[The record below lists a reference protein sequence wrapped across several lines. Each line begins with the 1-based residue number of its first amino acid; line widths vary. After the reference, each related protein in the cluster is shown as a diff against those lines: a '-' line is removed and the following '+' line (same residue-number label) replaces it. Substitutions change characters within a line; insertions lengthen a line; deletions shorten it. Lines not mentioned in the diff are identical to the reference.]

1 MKIHDISQEV
11 FSCRVYP
18 GDPAPQKQTLS
29 SMDSGALYNLTAFSM
44 CAHNGTHID
53 APRHFIADGAAV
65 DEMPLENTVGTAYV
79 CAFDGEMDAE
89 GARRVLARAR
99 GIPRILLKGTAVVS
113 PEAAQEFASAGIRLI
128 ASESQSVG
136 DEKAPMAVHKI
147 LLSANVALLE
157 GVRLKGVEEG
167 QYLLCA
173 QPLKLG
179 GADGAPCR
187 ALLIEL
193 EKGE

>member
-53 APRHFIADGAAV
+53 APRHFIADGGAV
-65 DEMPLENTVGTAYV
+65 DEIPLESTVGEAFV
-79 CAFDGEMDAE
+79 CAFDGDMDAE
-89 GARRVLARAR
+89 GARRVLARAE

-113 PEAAQEFASAGIRLI
+113 PEAAREFAAAGVRLI

-136 DEKAPMAVHKI
+136 DENAPMAVHKI

-167 QYLLCA
+167 RYLLCA

-179 GADGAPCR
+179 GAEGAPCR
-187 ALLIEL
+187 ALLIEM
-193 EKGE
+193 